1 MEIAIKTY
9 NKKKLKILDTALD
22 KKKEILITTTSDLQK
37 AAAIELYLDNKK
49 YRKYLIKE
57 LVPVRAGI
65 VNIRLAFEIDE
76 NLLIFSFFDKDNKKI
91 DNVINLRQLNIRR
104 NVYKYL
110 PYSPFLL
117 LVPILIFLGFY
128 FYRYFPESEGLIHN
142 QKEILKENNE
152 EKTEIKPDLKE
163 IQNNKTID
171 LDDNYTKE
179 TLEAFVLENTPVY
192 FVENKSVLLKNEINK
207 INNIIEYFKNYS
219 TIELLIDGH
228 TNSIGKPKNELELS
242 IKRAEF
248 IKKSI
253 ESKLKE
259 IDLRISINGNGAT
272 KPAAP
277 SISKKDGYLNRR
289 VEINIISAESHK

>member
-1 MEIAIKTY
+1 M
-9 NKKKLKILDTALD
+9 
-22 KKKEILITTTSDLQK
+22 
-37 AAAIELYLDNKK
+37 
-49 YRKYLIKE
+49 IKE

-163 IQNNKTID
+163 IQNNKIID